1 VRRERWTANVGECC
15 TSSPFRAVC
24 DAVPLPRKDPETGKP
39 RCTSHGLRKV
49 AASRL
54 ASRGGTTTQLKT
66 VFGWKTSS
74 EADLYTEAAEREQA
88 ARDAAALK
96 KRTPLGK
103 PGNKFAQKDDKSL
116 K

>member
-1 VRRERWTANVGECC
+1 LATGFAR
-15 TSSPFRAVC
+15 VC
-24 DAVPLPRKDPETGKP
+24 NKAELPRRDAETGKP
-39 RCTSHGLRKV
+39 CCTSHGLRKA

-54 ASRGGTTTQLKT
+54 AERGGTTTQLKA

-96 KRTPLGK
+96 ERTPIGK
-103 PGNKFAQKDDKSL
+103 LKKKFAKNEPK
-116 K
+116 